1 MEVTKSHRNDNN
13 NNSTLPRIAVIG
25 VGGWG
30 KNHAR
35 VLRDLGCLAAVCD
48 VEIARAKEVASRC
61 GIPQSYY
68 SSIDEMLE
76 KETTTTAGG
85 GVGHAENN
93 NNNKNKHLDGCLI
106 CTPTRTH
113 AAVAKKVM
121 EYGIHTFVEKP
132 MSFSSKECEEMVAVA
147 EKKKVIL
154 TSGYVERFNPAVS
167 DTKKII
173 EDGKYGEPLM
183 IEFHRENRMPL
194 HIKDVGII
202 YDTSVHDIDAAM
214 FLFGSRPHV
223 VFARAGKHQRE
234 FEDFATIMLGFE
246 GQKVAIIASNWHTP
260 KKVRTFS
267 AVCTDGI
274 ITGDFLSQEIKIDH
288 AEATISPRRQFQE
301 PLTLELKNFVEAI
314 AGKTKIVVSAN
325 DATNVTRVAEA
336 ALLSSNTGSPVYLDL
351 R

>member
-1 MEVTKSHRNDNN
+1 MVDPKN
-13 NNSTLPRIAVIG
+13 LRIAVIG

-35 VLRDLGCLAAVCD
+35 VLNDFGCLASICD
-48 VEIARAKEVASRC
+48 IDGSRAKELADRYGARS
-61 GIPQSYY
+61 Y

-76 KETTTTAGG
+76 RER
-85 GVGHAENN
+85 
-93 NNNKNKHLDGCLI
+93 LDGCLV
-106 CTPTRTH
+106 CTPTKTH
-113 AAVAKKVM
+113 SPVAKKVM
-121 EYGIHTFVEKP
+121 EKGVNVFVEKP
-132 MSFSSKECEEMVAVA
+132 LSFSSKECEEMSEVAS
-147 EKKKVIL
+147 KKKVIL

-167 DTKKII
+167 DTKKLI
-173 EDGKYGEPLM
+173 EGGKYGDPMM

-214 FLFGSRPHV
+214 FLFGSRPNV
-223 VFARAGKHQRE
+223 VFARAGKRFHA

-246 GQKVAIIASNWHTP
+246 GQKVAIIASNWLTP

-274 ITGDFLSQEIKIDH
+274 ITGDFLTQEIRIDH
-288 AEATISPRRQFQE
+288 ADATIVPRRQFQE
-301 PLTLELKNFVEAI
+301 PLTLELRNFVEAI
-314 AGKTKIVVSAN
+314 QGKSEPVVTAS

-336 ALLSSNTGSPVYLDL
+336 AILSSNTGSPVYMDL
-351 R
+351 KK